1 MSTPSPERL
10 RELLA
15 VAVELLPGLDADRVA
30 VTGGQ
35 DHEVLVLP
43 GSAVVRVARHGA
55 AAAALVRRTA
65 LLGALAALDLPFAVP
80 EALSPV
86 RTVGGDTAV
95 ALSWLPGEVGS
106 RGEVAPAELGR
117 LLEAVAGAD
126 LAAVAPYLDVPHAYA
141 GRERWHELLLAEA
154 VPRLP
159 ERLRD
164 EARRRVDEAAS
175 LEPVE
180 PRLVH
185 GDLAGANVLLDPR
198 GGVSAVLDW
207 DLASPFDPAV
217 DVACLAWF
225 GWDEVR
231 SVVDGATYD
240 RARTWWR
247 TFGVEQV
254 VAAVLAGEPAAT
266 VDQHVAATARWLD
279 ATS

>member
-1 MSTPSPERL
+1 MSTPSRDRL
-10 RELLA
+10 GELLA
-15 VAVELLPGLDADRVA
+15 VAAELLPGLAADRVA

-35 DHEVLVLP
+35 DHDVLVFP
-43 GSAVVRVARHGA
+43 GTAVVRVARHA
-55 AAAALVRRTA
+55 AAAAGLERRTA
-65 LLGALAALDLPFAVP
+65 LLGVLATLDLPFAVP
-80 EALSPV
+80 AALSPV
-86 RTVGGDTAV
+86 RVVGADTAV
-95 ALSWLPGEVGS
+95 ALSWLPGAAGA
-106 RGEVAPAELGR
+106 RGEVGPAELGR

-141 GRERWHELLLAEA
+141 GRERWHELLLTEA

-164 EARRRVDEAAS
+164 EARRRVDDAAA
-175 LEPVE
+175 LAPVT

-185 GDLAGANVLLDPR
+185 GDLAGDNVLLDDR
-198 GGVSAVLDW
+198 GRVSGVLDW
-207 DLASPFDPAV
+207 DLAAPFDPAV

-231 SVVDGATYD
+231 AVVDGATYD

-247 TFGVEQV
+247 TFGIEQV